1 MQQENNMSHTQPSLT
16 GDYEHR
22 ARGFAQ
28 KECGDYISAL
38 LSFRHVLRIREHHL
52 ETPPF
57 SSLRDVAIAHN
68 DIADVLNAHNDV
80 ADVLDDIVIR
90 LNSANEPLV
99 QKYTAE
105 AADHRSL
112 GRN

>member
-1 MQQENNMSHTQPSLT
+1 MSHTQSSIT
-16 GDYEHR
+16 GAYECRIR
-22 ARGFAQ
+22 AFAQ
-28 KECGDYISAL
+28 KEAGDYISAL
-38 LSFRHVLRIREHHL
+38 ISFRRVLKIREHHVG
-52 ETPPF
+52 TPPF
-57 SSLRDVAIAHN
+57 SNEWNVGNAHN